1 MLYCI
6 AFRIEIIIVQI
17 ATARSNMERLP
28 ADDPDA
34 RSNGQAST
42 SGASDQPTYLL
53 VFPHRLL
60 DFRIPELE
68 SVAELAGC
76 KPGELKLLE
85 PFGGEPLAPYWY
97 MTVPS
102 EDIAKKIASRAV
114 LLKVSQLLHLVT
126 LAEVRCVAAHCPADC
141 IRTHSRIAASHTCC
155 C

>member
-1 MLYCI
+1 
-6 AFRIEIIIVQI
+6 
-17 ATARSNMERLP
+17 MERLP

-102 EDIAKKIASRAV
+102 EDIAKKIAARAV
-114 LLKVSQLLHLVT
+114 LLKVGQLLHLQGAVSLHT
-126 LAEVRCVAAHCPADC
+126 AQLIAYVHTHTWPRPMHMKPCTMPALLLLAWLLAMP
-141 IRTHSRIAASHTCC
+141 TSR
-155 C
+155 